1 MAVTHEADPLFGAI
15 AMERLRVPCLAEGQS
30 TAQHERS
37 ASMSVS
43 ILPLLDA
50 SPVIQFHVASAS
62 TALLLGPLAL
72 YRKRRDRLHK
82 ISGYFWV
89 LAMGMTAL
97 SSFWIHDF
105 PVIGPFSPIHLL
117 AVLVLWSLYKGMG
130 HVFAGRIREHEIVM
144 RSLYMNG
151 LLVAGMFN
159 FLPGRVTNRMVFG
172 EASTLGY
179 VVIALGLSAIVIAGV
194 RRRRALKQPAPGPH
208 VAKAGHSSLPLAHQ

>member
-1 MAVTHEADPLFGAI
+1 
-15 AMERLRVPCLAEGQS
+15 
-30 TAQHERS
+30 
-37 ASMSVS
+37 MSVT
-43 ILPLLDA
+43 ILPLLEA

-82 ISGYFWV
+82 VTGYTWV
-89 LAMGMTAL
+89 LAMGIAAL

-117 AVLVLWSLYKGMG
+117 AVLALWSLYKGMH

-159 FLPGRVTNRMVFG
+159 FLPGRVTNRVVFG
-172 EASTLGY
+172 EAPLLGY
-179 VVIALGLSAIVIAGV
+179 VVMALGLSAIVIIGL
-194 RRRRALKQPAPGPH
+194 RRRRALKRLALGPR
-208 VAKAGHSSLPLAHQ
+208 VAAVGRSSLPLAHR